1 MAAGRKTGG
10 RIKGTPN
17 KKTEAV
23 VERLLNLGC
32 DPISGMAHIAMDANN
47 SPELRGKMY
56 AELAGYLFPKRKAT
70 EIKTDDGPKV
80 IFHIDTNM
88 PAEIGIGPK

>member
-17 KKTEAV
+17 KKTEEV
-23 VERLLNLGC
+23 VERLFNLGC
-32 DPISGMAHIAMDANN
+32 DPISGMAHIAMDTNN

-70 EIKTDDGPKV
+70 EINTDDGPKV
-80 IFHIDTNM
+80 VFHIDTK
-88 PAEIGIGPK
+88 PLTDTLATV